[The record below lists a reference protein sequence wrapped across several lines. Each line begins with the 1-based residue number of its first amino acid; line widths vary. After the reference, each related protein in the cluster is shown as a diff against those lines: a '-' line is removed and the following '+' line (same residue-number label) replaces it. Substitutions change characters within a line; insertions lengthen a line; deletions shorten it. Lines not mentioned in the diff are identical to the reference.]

1 MAGMSRDKG
10 QRGERDAAALL
21 RELTG
26 HDVQRRVRQH
36 AGDADLVGLPGWSI
50 EVKFYALAT
59 PSLVAGWWRQCV
71 EQARREGTAPLLL
84 YRLNRQPWRAVWPAA
99 VHGAGGRGLYNTSL
113 EEALQSDPST
123 WRKMTAHLPLQRL
136 QAFTAE

>member
-1 MAGMSRDKG
+1 MAGMSREKG
-10 QRGERDAAALL
+10 KRGERDAAALL

-26 HDVQRRVRQH
+26 QDVQRRVRQH
-36 AGDADLVGLPGWSI
+36 EGDADLAGLIGWSV
-50 EVKFYALAT
+50 EVKHYALAT
-59 PSLVAGWWRQCV
+59 PALVAGWWRQCV

-99 VHGAGGRGLYNTSL
+99 VHGGDGRGLYDTNM
-113 EEALQSDPST
+113 EKALQSDPST